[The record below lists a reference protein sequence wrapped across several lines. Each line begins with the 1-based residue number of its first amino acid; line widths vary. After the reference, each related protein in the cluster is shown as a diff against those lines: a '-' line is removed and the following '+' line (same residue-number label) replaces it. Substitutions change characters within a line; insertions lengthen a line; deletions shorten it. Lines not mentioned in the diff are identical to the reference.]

1 MKYNFHPLL
10 AEQINKH
17 INDELMEIP
26 EIRNLLEDIDNSY
39 NNFEEHYKQ
48 LEKIL
53 DISVKKLTNTN
64 GKTV

>member
-1 MKYNFHPLL
+1 
-10 AEQINKH
+10 
-17 INDELMEIP
+17 MEIP

-39 NNFEEHYKQ
+39 YNFEEHYKQ

-53 DISVKKLTNTN
+53 DISVKKLTTTN

>member
-1 MKYNFHPLL
+1 MKYNFHPSL

>member
-1 MKYNFHPLL
+1 ML
-10 AEQINKH
+10 AEQISKH

-39 NNFEEHYKQ
+39 YNFEEHYKQ

-53 DISVKKLTNTN
+53 DISVKKLTTTN